1 MKTRETF
8 PGKWYAVTSASGCT
22 VTFETKGDTVTLEM
36 KAPQDVFCA
45 VGSKVTI
52 SDDSATLTQTF
63 NLAPSFFKAARGW
76 GQDPIWFQSL
86 HAVLTRLLDGTQFE
100 MVLTEQGSKL
110 IVHTDRVADDLLEQ
124 VRTTAEAAMP
134 ANIEL
139 VQYNHHIE
147 VSWKDINRYAE
158 CRTLTEMNEVA
169 QSHGFASYKED
180 LTSDGWWLYP
190 LDNFTGILMGF
201 FGTWES
207 GTAEIRRVYLNLPKL
222 QAQGADALSNC
233 KNLEYLYLYA
243 PYIAANCQQF
253 VRNAVK
259 LTYVDTYMPNI
270 SNIASWCRGCTS
282 LSHFRFLAPLNAAKL
297 TGGSYVALVWDG
309 CVLDV
314 ASVQNIAENLPTMPS
329 LSTTTIGIDEAY
341 QNDEAMLEALALLES
356 KNWNIELQ
364 TNPSPTS
371 AASST
376 FSLRGKTIYA
386 KVVEIDGVSELCWGH
401 YVTHPEG
408 YEEFRSLDSA
418 YEYFGLP
425 MPEET

>member
-1 MKTRETF
+1 MQEAKTNS
-8 PGKWYAVTSASGCT
+8 GKTYSVHTANGCT
-22 VTFETKGDTVTLEM
+22 V
-36 KAPQDVFCA
+36 
-45 VGSKVTI
+45 
-52 SDDSATLTQTF
+52 SDDSGWSKTIAAPDGYFTAHGSAVYLSDDEATLREVF
-63 NLAPSFFKAARGW
+63 KLAPIAMGGGGSADVRPVVMQLLIKEL
-76 GQDPIWFQSL
+76 SE
-86 HAVLTRLLDGTQFE
+86 LLDADDFDVDTDGQAI
-100 MVLTEQGSKL
+100 
-110 IVHTDRVADDLLEQ
+110 IVHTDRLDDDMQEKVQ
-124 VRTTAEAAMP
+124 DVIQRFVP
-134 ANIEL
+134 ANIE
-139 VQYNHHIE
+139 VVRYNHHIE

-190 LDNFTGILMGF
+190 LDNFTGSLMGF

-243 PYIAANCQQF
+243 PYIAANCQHF

-297 TGGSYVALVWDG
+297 TGGSYVALVWDR

-425 MPEET
+425 MPEVNDETLT